1 MRNGQRH
8 FGNSLDGGLGRTFA
22 IWMTREQ
29 SFAFAATNSPLTWW
43 VRSGAAA
50 DFNLKQ
56 LSHLGFLI
64 DDSPCPRSRLNR
76 RLDRLVV
83 AIAVMIRTW
92 PFGLF
97 RTDRC
102 GVSRADCCD
111 AHSEVLLRTTGDPTN
126 YIESLRLSAMSQKPG
141 Y

>member
-1 MRNGQRH
+1 MAG
-8 FGNSLDGGLGRTFA
+8 
-22 IWMTREQ
+22 W
-29 SFAFAATNSPLTWW
+29 AARSRYGWRGSRALPSRRRIPHSPGW

-50 DFNLKQ
+50 DFNLEQ

-111 AHSEVLLRTTGDPTN
+111 AHSEVILRTTGDPTN